1 MSKISLIGKKE
12 IRKISTPSDF
22 DELWKKILEMSEF
35 ANNKQDE
42 LILSYIKESKN
53 LNIESE
59 QGYIKFKKFGLNQI
73 NINIKEKSSSLQA
86 EEKLNT
92 PTEKKNEEKKFIS
105 QNETG
110 KYFKIFLIPI
120 VILILA
126 SLISKYTEIKPK
138 VDKNNYEIHNQK
150 LVKLLK
156 NVNKT
161 VNYILLLNKIYGK
174 YIADKNI
181 IDRIFNLKKTYLNY
195 LNITRFQIPIIGI
208 VSAGK
213 STLLNYLLE
222 LKNFLETGEDITTRF
237 LCIIRHNKNYKYPVI
252 SNLTIE
258 NRDKY
263 KYNFIKNQKKE
274 EEYEMDNNYIKQ
286 HNIFLCSQEVEKV
299 DIEDYFLLI
308 EVDIPFFHGQ
318 FEKYADLIE
327 FIDIPGLN
335 ENQENKRQ
343 NIENE
348 THYNNSYTSQIIPF
362 IQPNYLFSLF
372 IFKTDFDKIDTKR
385 VIKGFQDVDYLNCL
399 NLKLDDQK
407 NEENYRKENIKKI
420 FKQSLFILNQD
431 IKDSTLEKCKTYL
444 NDLFLKENITSNF
457 NLEEGKNIIEINL
470 KLLNLEQ
477 NRFNLYNIFK
487 RKK

>member
-1 MSKISLIGKKE
+1 MILAILIFYFFLAKKE
-12 IRKISTPSDF
+12 DTNTEIKPKEDKTPN
-22 DELWKKILEMSEF
+22 IT
-35 ANNKQDE
+35 NKGDT
-42 LILSYIKESKN
+42 N
-53 LNIESE
+53 
-59 QGYIKFKKFGLNQI
+59 
-73 NINIKEKSSSLQA
+73 
-86 EEKLNT
+86 
-92 PTEKKNEEKKFIS
+92 
-105 QNETG
+105 
-110 KYFKIFLIPI
+110 
-120 VILILA
+120 
-126 SLISKYTEIKPK
+126 TEIKPK
-138 VDKNNYEIHNQK
+138 VDKTPNITNIKIKPKVNKNNYEIHNQE

-174 YIADKNI
+174 YIDDKKIKN
-181 IDRIFNLKKTYLNY
+181 RISNLEKKYLNY

-258 NRDKY
+258 NRDNY

-335 ENQENKRQ
+335 ENKENKRQ

-348 THYNNSYTSQIIPF
+348 DHYNNSYTSQIIPF

-399 NLKLDDQK
+399 NLKLDD
-407 NEENYRKENIKKI
+407 
-420 FKQSLFILNQD
+420 
-431 IKDSTLEKCKTYL
+431 
-444 NDLFLKENITSNF
+444 
-457 NLEEGKNIIEINL
+457 
-470 KLLNLEQ
+470 
-477 NRFNLYNIFK
+477 
-487 RKK
+487 